1 MISGSSKDDLEIT
14 DPHDAGEV
22 TENNQ
27 TAVAAPEDVVVGVW
41 LVIQRQ
47 LRGIGRFG
55 YRVSKEIFFFSDG
68 TARSCLT
75 PPAEEYFIAPREC
88 RGWAPGRRK
97 SHSYSQLGR
106 KQRDLVAMHN
116 DI

>member
-1 MISGSSKDDLEIT
+1 MDDLEIT
-14 DPHDAGEV
+14 DPHNAGEV

-55 YRVSKEIFFFSDG
+55 YRVSKENFLFLGLDNPFMSNPAVQTVFHCAKGMPG
-68 TARSCLT
+68 TGAGET
-75 PPAEEYFIAPREC
+75 KIA
-88 RGWAPGRRK
+88 
-97 SHSYSQLGR
+97 
-106 KQRDLVAMHN
+106 
-116 DI
+116 